1 MDITINRP
9 RDGLHASHEA
19 IVRATQEAEQ
29 LDDSSVVV
37 LERLRQLSHAI
48 PMPGGL
54 PVELIPQLL
63 NASSRRRCCL

>member
-29 LDDSSVVV
+29 LDDTSERV
-37 LERLRQLSHAI
+37 LERLQRLTHAVPI
-48 PMPGGL
+48 PGGL
-54 PVELIPQLL
+54 PVELIPHLL